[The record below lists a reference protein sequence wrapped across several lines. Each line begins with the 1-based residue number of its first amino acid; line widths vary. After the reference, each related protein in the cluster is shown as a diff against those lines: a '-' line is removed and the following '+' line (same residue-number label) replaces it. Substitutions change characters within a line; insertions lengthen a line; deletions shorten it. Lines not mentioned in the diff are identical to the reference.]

1 MMRWRG
7 IRRRLRQKRSGD
19 HFVAEV
25 SKHDGRGREGEE
37 GGLVLLRVITVS
49 YILAEHANPEKV
61 MQVARNEMSEER
73 APLRDA
79 ADAGMGQEGRM
90 KRSTTCNLILFHM
103 CRSVDPMIGF
113 T

>member
-25 SKHDGRGREGEE
+25 SKHDGRGREGEG

-49 YILAEHANPEKV
+49 YIPAEHANPEKV
-61 MQVARNEMSEER
+61 MQVARSEMNEER
-73 APLRDA
+73 APVRDA
-79 ADAGMGQEGRM
+79 ADVRMGQEGGK
-90 KRSTTCNLILFHM
+90 KRLTTCNLIPSHM
-103 CRSVDPMIGF
+103 SIDRSNDWIY
-113 T
+113 

>member
-19 HFVAEV
+19 HFAAEV

-37 GGLVLLRVITVS
+37 GGLVLLRVIAVS
-49 YILAEHANPEKV
+49 HILAEYANPRKV
-61 MQVARNEMSEER
+61 MRVARNEMNEER

-79 ADAGMGQEGRM
+79 ADLRIVQEGRT
-90 KRSTTCNLILFHM
+90 KRLAICNLILSYASI
-103 CRSVDPMIGF
+103 R
-113 T
+113 